1 MVIVQFS
8 FCFYFRFDRVVTN
21 VGNMYNGHD
30 GLFVA
35 PVTGM
40 YVFFWTVSC
49 TAVRDV
55 ATELVKDG
63 TAYGFSFADS
73 VDANDY
79 VNGGNTVV
87 LQVNHGQHVWVRYTD
102 YEYDGSKH
110 NYRTLEGGNRDTFS
124 GWLLYE
130 M

>member
-1 MVIVQFS
+1 MIIVQLVS
-8 FCFYFRFDRVVTN
+8 FCFYFRFNRVVTN

-49 TAVRDV
+49 TERRSV

-63 TAYGFSFADS
+63 TAYGFSYADS
-73 VDANDY
+73 DDEFDF
-79 VNGGNTVV
+79 VNAGNSIV
-87 LQVNHGQHVWVRYTD
+87 LQVNQGQHVWVRFTD
-102 YEYDGSKH
+102 AHD
-110 NYRTLEGGNRDTFS
+110 YRTIQGGNRDTFS
-124 GWLLYE
+124 GWLLYD